1 MREQQKGRY
10 EPTKDCLRKGEPSRV
25 TQKLLFVLEAVM
37 LQESEV
43 KTMNIEC
50 LKIKCPVCGRP
61 NAPVSVTLDQGWT
74 TRVRADYE
82 CRNVRKRIFRRDRP
96 CETRY
101 KIEWNGAEAQ
111 QMIER
116 TKEGKAK

>member
-1 MREQQKGRY
+1 
-10 EPTKDCLRKGEPSRV
+10 
-25 TQKLLFVLEAVM
+25 
-37 LQESEV
+37 
-43 KTMNIEC
+43 MNIEC

-61 NAPVSVTLDQGWT
+61 NEPVSVSIDQGWI

-101 KIEWNGAEAQ
+101 KIAWNGAEAQ

-116 TKEGKAK
+116 TKEGKTE